1 MNTSYTIAV
10 IAFFCIFS
18 LLGCKHKNSA
28 DVCDNLV
35 TNSFCIRNHALAIER
50 DSTIQICGVLW
61 RLNHCSPDL
70 SVLITSTQ
78 PNAPEMAAVIQFLD
92 SIYGEHEEVEP
103 LRFCWDGLTL
113 RRLNTEEGGT
123 CILIHDR
130 E

>member
-10 IAFFCIFS
+10 IASFCIFS

-28 DVCDNLV
+28 DVYDKIV
-35 TNSFCIRNHALAIER
+35 TDSFCIRNHALAIER
-50 DSTIQICGVLW
+50 DSTIQICDVLW

-70 SVLITSTQ
+70 SVLVTS
-78 PNAPEMAAVIQFLD
+78 VIQFLD

-103 LRFCWDGLTL
+103 LHFCWDGLTL
-113 RRLNTEEGGT
+113 RRLHTEEGGT